1 MSKRIYVGNLSY
13 QTTEGDLTD
22 LFEQVGQVE
31 SVNVITDRDTG
42 RSKGF
47 AFVEM
52 SDEDAEKAIA
62 RFNGTEI
69 NGRSVTV
76 NEARPREE
84 RGGGRGGFGGNRG
97 GGRGGFGRNRRGGGG
112 GRWRRRRAR
121 RLRQPLLRRF
131 LDTDANKARDER
143 GVPFIPPVAG

>member
-1 MSKRIYVGNLSY
+1 MKRIYVGNLSY

-31 SVNVITDRDTG
+31 SVNIITDRDTG

-62 RFNGTEI
+62 QFNGTEV

-84 RGGGRGGFGGNRG
+84 RGGGRGGYGGSRGGGGGGGGRGGFGGNRG
-97 GGRGGFGRNRRGGGG
+97 GGGGGG
-112 GRWRRRRAR
+112 GRGGYGNRY
-121 RLRQPLLRRF
+121 
-131 LDTDANKARDER
+131 
-143 GVPFIPPVAG
+143 